1 MHCIRL
7 FPYFS
12 NRNSVSPNATI
23 VGQCCYNTNG
33 VLVTKEAGGHD
44 TKSDPKNNFFEH
56 FSKDLWPVIIC
67 CEELKDGVN
76 QVCQT
81 ILNDQEKYFAQSFTQ
96 GYTAPQV
103 GTFLASFT
111 MHALPTMTCKNL
123 NIRIV

>member
-1 MHCIRL
+1 MI
-7 FPYFS
+7 PS
-12 NRNSVSPNATI
+12 QIQKTNSLSI
-23 VGQCCYNTNG
+23 FQ
-33 VLVTKEAGGHD
+33 K
-44 TKSDPKNNFFEH
+44 
-56 FSKDLWPVIIC
+56 I

-81 ILNDQEKYFAQSFTQ
+81 ILNDQEVYYAKSFTE

-123 NIRIV
+123 NIIELTMCNNIRR